1 MKHLL
6 HSYWGNK
13 YQIQSSLIA
22 PRNGNTVKQFFIKI
36 KFSTTKP
43 SLDNLSNKMKNILDV
58 YHYDLYILKD
68 RTIDW
73 TAINCNDALDV
84 LIVKVRLLLQVIFRA
99 LWDECLLLI
108 SCLQLNDNRFCP
120 IMKQLDAIVIQ
131 NIAACF
137 CEASIRI
144 YQKGCSWSFKFSLEN
159 YLEIWCSI
167 IKPKKEPGNY
177 RLELAIESWCWW
189 WPSRPPSLHLP
200 L

>member
-1 MKHLL
+1 M
-6 HSYWGNK
+6 
-13 YQIQSSLIA
+13 
-22 PRNGNTVKQFFIKI
+22 
-36 KFSTTKP
+36 
-43 SLDNLSNKMKNILDV
+43 
-58 YHYDLYILKD
+58 
-68 RTIDW
+68 
-73 TAINCNDALDV
+73 
-84 LIVKVRLLLQVIFRA
+84 LQVIFRA

-189 WPSRPPSLHLP
+189 WPSPPQSPPPIITNYKSTINTRHCRNTDLVCAARSSLLP
-200 L
+200 AYWLHSTPPAPAPAPAPNTNWSLQFQNNWKL